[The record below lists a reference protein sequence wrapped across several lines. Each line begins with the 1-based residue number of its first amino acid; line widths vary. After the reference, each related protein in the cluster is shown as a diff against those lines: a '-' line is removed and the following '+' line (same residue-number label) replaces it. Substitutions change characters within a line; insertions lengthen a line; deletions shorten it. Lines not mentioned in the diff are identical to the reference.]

1 MKKIIYRKFLLD
13 CLVFFF
19 ISLLSTSL
27 IIWVF
32 QAVNYLD
39 IIIDDGRGYDIYLN
53 YALLNFPK
61 IISKILPFAFFFSFS
76 YVIAKYELNNQLLIY
91 WNFGI
96 NKISFVN
103 FFLIFSFFLFLTQV
117 ILTSFVVPKTQS
129 LSRALVRSSDYNF
142 VDNFIK
148 EKKFNGTV
156 TDLTIFTEK
165 KDNKGNYKNIYIKKN
180 IGGNNFQMTYAKK
193 GVFKNNNNVTVLELF
208 DGENTNLIN
217 GKITNFSFSK
227 SEFNL
232 SSFSTNTIIVK
243 KTQEHSSLEIVNCII
258 TITSGKINEIKEIKN
273 KIRNC
278 ELKNLDNIITEL
290 YKRLVIPLYIP
301 ALMLISLILIV
312 HSKERVNYSK
322 QRVIIFLIGF
332 ILIIFSESTL
342 RFINT
347 SFLNNLTFTLLPILI
362 IFFLYLYFLFQF
374 NFSNKH

>member
-1 MKKIIYRKFLLD
+1 M
-13 CLVFFF
+13 
-19 ISLLSTSL
+19 
-27 IIWVF
+27 
-32 QAVNYLD
+32 
-39 IIIDDGRGYDIYLN
+39 
-53 YALLNFPK
+53 
-61 IISKILPFAFFFSFS
+61 
-76 YVIAKYELNNQLLIY
+76 
-91 WNFGI
+91 
-96 NKISFVN
+96 
-103 FFLIFSFFLFLTQV
+103 
-117 ILTSFVVPKTQS
+117 
-129 LSRALVRSSDYNF
+129 
-142 VDNFIK
+142 
-148 EKKFNGTV
+148 
-156 TDLTIFTEK
+156 
-165 KDNKGNYKNIYIKKN
+165 YKR
-180 IGGNNFQMTYAKK
+180 Q
-193 GVFKNNNNVTVLELF
+193 
-208 DGENTNLIN
+208 
-217 GKITNFSFSK
+217 
-227 SEFNL
+227 EFNL